1 MNYVTQAC
9 RPPAL
14 EPDWLV
20 TSWLEVVS
28 ESLAVITLVEHG
40 IWDEHRLEVWSWSHQ
55 LNELSKTI

>member
-20 TSWLEVVS
+20 TSWLEV
-28 ESLAVITLVEHG
+28 ITLVEHG
-40 IWDEHRLEVWSWSHQ
+40 VWDERRLEVWSWSHL

>member
-14 EPDWLV
+14 KPDWLV

-40 IWDEHRLEVWSWSHQ
+40 VWDERRLEVWSWC
-55 LNELSKTI
+55 